1 MGRENWNTLTTT
13 QKSMKKN
20 KVAGVVA
27 INNKGEMIG
36 VMAFFVTVFLAMIVY
51 LAYFVATN
59 EQEMINNS
67 YNSRQEIILSKN
79 YRGSIYSADGSVLAQ
94 TVFTQDGQE
103 IREYPYENLFS
114 HVIGYSTN
122 GRIGVED
129 FCNYYLINSDISLAQ
144 KVSNATAG
152 VKNPGNNV
160 YTTLNLKMQQ
170 AASDAMGIYK
180 GAIIVT
186 EVSTGRVLTMVSKPD
201 FDPNEIVAIWD
212 DLLEDEE
219 SSVLMNRV
227 TTGLYP
233 PGSTF
238 KMLTSLEYIRENP
251 GSYSSYSYNCTGSYK
266 ENGNTI
272 RCYHNMQHGRVD
284 FFKSFAKSCNTSF
297 TNIGMDLEKDAF
309 TETLGDLWFGK
320 NLGLDFVTA
329 ISQTPV
335 SEDISEEDMMQVSI
349 GQGTVQMTPIHL
361 NMITAAIANDGVMM
375 RPYLVDYVESAEG
388 DRVHTYKSRIYG
400 TVMSEEESAILQE
413 LMAEVVERGTATE
426 ISGYGYTVAGK
437 TGSAEYNSKRDSHAW
452 FTGFAPVE
460 NPQIAITVIIEGA
473 GSGGDYAA
481 PIARRVLDAYFK

>member
-1 MGRENWNTLTTT
+1 MDRENWNSSTTT
-13 QKSMKKN
+13 QKSLRMN
-20 KVAGVVA
+20 KGAAVKE
-27 INNKGEMIG
+27 NKGEILG
-36 VMAFFVTVFLAMIVY
+36 VMVFFVIVFMAMIVY
-51 LAYFVATN
+51 MTYFVATN
-59 EQEMINNS
+59 EQKMINNS

-79 YRGSIYSADGSVLAQ
+79 YRGSIYSSDGEVLAR

-103 IREYPYENLFS
+103 VREYPYDNLFS

-129 FCNYYLINSDISLAQ
+129 FSNYYLINSDISLAQ
-144 KVSNATAG
+144 KVSNTTAG

-160 YTTLNLKMQQ
+160 YTTLNVKMQE

-186 EVSTGRVLTMVSKPD
+186 EVSTGRILTMVSKPD
-201 FDPNEIVAIWD
+201 FDPNEIVEIWD
-212 DLLEDEE
+212 DLIEDEE

-238 KMLTSLEYIRENP
+238 KMLTSLEYIREYP
-251 GSYSSYSYNCTGSYK
+251 GSYQNYSYQCNGSYK
-266 ENGNTI
+266 ENGHTI
-272 RCYHNMQHGRVD
+272 HCYHNMQHGRVN

-297 TNIGMDLEKDAF
+297 TNIGMDLDRGEF

-329 ISQTPV
+329 VSQTPM
-335 SEDISEEDMMQVSI
+335 SEEITDEEMMQVSI
-349 GQGTVQMTPIHL
+349 GQGMVQMTPIHL

-388 DRVHTYKSRIYG
+388 DRVHTYKSRISG
-400 TVMSEEESAILQE
+400 TVMSEEESALLQE
-413 LMAEVVERGTATE
+413 LMAEVVKTGTATE
-426 ISGYGYTVAGK
+426 LSGYGYTVAGK

-460 NPQIAITVIIEGA
+460 DPQIAITVIIEGA